1 MSVLPSRPSPSLAPA
16 GRLAPGPFVL
26 AAIALYLVS
35 FASQMLLSAPV
46 TARMSVVPFV
56 MVQIVLI
63 WLWIVVHMRRLR
75 DAGRPTGIVIGV
87 AMVYALEVVLL
98 TLLIWILASAAGS
111 GGASDDAGI
120 FHLFIILYLLGVMAG
135 DPSLAGL
142 QIWLMGFAVVMF
154 LPVLIA
160 IGFSLWTATRP
171 SASSS
176 P

>member
-1 MSVLPSRPSPSLAPA
+1 MSVSPSRSPPLPA
-16 GRLAPGPFVL
+16 AGARLAPGPFVL

-46 TARMSVVPFV
+46 TARVSVVPFV
-56 MVQIVLI
+56 MVQVVLI
-63 WLWIVVHMRRLR
+63 WLWIVVHVRRLH

-98 TLLIWILASAAGS
+98 TLLIWILAAAP
-111 GGASDDAGI
+111 GGASSDAGI
-120 FHLFIILYLLGVMAG
+120 FHLFVILYLLGVMAG

-142 QIWLMGFAVVMF
+142 QVWLMGFAVVLF

-160 IGFSLWTATRP
+160 VCFSLWTATRP